1 MVAYKDFEALVIILV
16 CGVLGI
22 VNAMIFNTMNTEGI
36 IIDSFVSGN
45 ITILDI
51 MTYTIILWL
60 LVGIII
66 AAVKK

>member
-1 MVAYKDFEALVIILV
+1 MVSYKDFETLIIILV